1 MPSIEPTID
10 PSDES
15 PDSFAENTLV
25 TAELVT
31 PPVVTAELVPR
42 WKRTLASVRR
52 WGVLLVLALLT
63 FGFLSSGLSPDPS
76 AIFDESDRDLHP
88 VAQGDRQAETQARWM
103 GAGSAEIDLASVEP
117 VRLEASGRASVSG
130 STSQTADS
138 EQVLISTILEE
149 QWRSGLESRGLEAG
163 PMADWLTVCRRL
175 SLSLAGTGLSLEEIR
190 SLQRLP
196 EADRVA
202 THRERLLLSDR
213 FHHYW
218 AERTARYLVGAD
230 EGPFIVY
237 RGRRFR
243 TWLANHYAMNTPY
256 DELVRMLITAEGVWT
271 DRPEVNFHTVT
282 FDSGDDA
289 PDPIRLA
296 ARTTRAFLGVRIDCL
311 QCHDDFLGNVSLGDA
326 AWVRPHTAAEAPVT
340 ETDASETESSWL
352 LREGAQEDFHSL
364 AAFFTAA
371 TSEGVQGLKD
381 KRADYEYQYLYA
393 DETVP
398 VEPNVPFR
406 RDLLPPR
413 PPQKSESDEQ
423 VDDEKDGTGEQD
435 AAQQDLDSEPQ
446 VDDAIVGVEDAVT
459 TGSGGESETSD
470 LPRYMS
476 DRERLA
482 YWLTHPENKPAAR
495 AAVTRVWT
503 LLFGRPPAIETEY
516 GFQVGEVDNLP
527 LDSPPSEMIDTLTEA
542 FVDGGFDVRELIRL
556 ITNAPAFRVSSRADF
571 DVTEQHELAMAV
583 FPVTRLRSEQVAGA
597 TIQSG
602 RVKTINRDS
611 SFLVQLQQFGSLN
624 DFLKRYGDL
633 GEDEFT
639 PQPVTIT
646 QRLVMLNGKLVSE
659 TASPNPILNAS
670 SHIEMFARNDQE
682 VVRTLY
688 LTVLNREPTEPE
700 LKHFTT
706 RLTPESRNQSEP
718 PTSRKQEIT
727 DLTWALLNSSEFAWN
742 H

>member
-1 MPSIEPTID
+1 MPPIEPTID

-15 PDSFAENTLV
+15 PDSFEESSLV
-25 TAELVT
+25 TAELVS
-31 PPVVTAELVPR
+31 PPVVDAELVPG
-42 WKRTLASVRR
+42 WKRALASVGR
-52 WGVLLVLALLT
+52 WGLLLVLALMT
-63 FGFLSSGLSPDPS
+63 FGFLCSGLSPDPS
-76 AIFDESDRDLHP
+76 EIFDESRISPTEVVQQDDSIS
-88 VAQGDRQAETQARWM
+88 D
-103 GAGSAEIDLASVEP
+103 GAGPDGIVFDNVAGASIEP
-117 VRLEASGRASVSG
+117 VSLRS
-130 STSQTADS
+130 SQQESSSQPNSRKGDAGLAL
-138 EQVLISTILEE
+138 VAKKLEE
-149 QWRSGLESRGLEAG
+149 QWRAELDSRDLDSA
-163 PMADWLTVCRRL
+163 PMADWMTVCRRL
-175 SLSLAGTGLSLEEIR
+175 SLALVGTGLSLEEIR

-196 EADRVA
+196 EADRVE
-202 THRERLLLSDR
+202 THRERLLNSDR

-230 EGPFIVY
+230 EGPFIFY

-243 TWLANHYAMNTPY
+243 TWLAEQYAKNTRY

-282 FDSGDDA
+282 FDSGENA

-326 AWVRPHTAAEAPVT
+326 SWIMACGADDEAMNAAAGT
-340 ETDASETESSWL
+340 EDASWL
-352 LREGAQEDFHSL
+352 LREGSQEDFHSL

-381 KRADYEYQYLYA
+381 KRADYEYQYLYE

-398 VEPNVPFR
+398 VEPNVPFL

-413 PPQKSESDEQ
+413 PERQREQ
-423 VDDEKDGTGEQD
+423 TDEKDD
-435 AAQQDLDSEPQ
+435 AAEQGDASEASAEH
-446 VDDAIVGVEDAVT
+446 VVEQPKNAP
-459 TGSGGESETSD
+459 ESSE
-470 LPRYMS
+470 LPKYLS

-482 YWLTHPENKPAAR
+482 YWLTHRENKPAAR

-503 LLFGRPPAIETEY
+503 LLFGQPPAIETDH

-527 LDSPPSEMIDTLTEA
+527 LDSPPSPMIETLTEA
-542 FVDGGFDVRELIRL
+542 FIESDFNVRKLIRC
-556 ITNAPAFRVSSRADF
+556 ITDSPAFRVSSRADF

-583 FPVTRLRSEQVAGA
+583 FPVTHLRSEQVAGA
-597 TIQSG
+597 AIQSG
-602 RVKTINRDS
+602 RIKTINRDS
-611 SFLVQLQQFGSLN
+611 SFLVQLQQFGSLT

-639 PQPVTIT
+639 QQPVTIT
-646 QRLVMLNGKLVSE
+646 QRLVMLNGKLISE
-659 TASPNPILNAS
+659 TAGPNPVLNAS
-670 SHIEMFARNDQE
+670 SHIEMFARDDE
-682 VVRTLY
+682 DVVRTSY
-688 LTVLNREPTEPE
+688 LTVLNREPSERE
-700 LKHFTT
+700 LAHFAE
-706 RLTPESRNQSEP
+706 RLTRESREKNDP

>member
-1 MPSIEPTID
+1 MSSIEPTIG

-15 PDSFAENTLV
+15 PDSIDESTLV
-25 TAELVT
+25 TVELVT
-31 PPVVTAELVPR
+31 PSVVDAELVPT
-42 WKRTLASVRR
+42 WKRVLASVGR
-52 WGVLLVLALLT
+52 WGLLLVLALMT
-63 FGFLSSGLSPDPS
+63 FGFLCSGLSPDPS
-76 AIFDESDRDLHP
+76 AIDDENDGRMNE
-88 VAQGDRQAETQARWM
+88 VAQGGSAIGVGS
-103 GAGSAEIDLASVEP
+103 GAGEIALGQVAGDSIEP
-117 VRLEASGRASVSG
+117 VSLRS
-130 STSQTADS
+130 SQQEIPGQELPSQIHSRTGDA
-138 EQVLISTILEE
+138 EQALVAKKLEE
-149 QWRSGLESRGLEAG
+149 QWRAQLDSRGLDAA
-163 PMADWLTVCRRL
+163 PMADWMTVCRRL
-175 SLSLAGTGLSLEEIR
+175 SLALAGTGMSLEEIR

-196 EADRVA
+196 ESERVA
-202 THRERLLLSDR
+202 THRERLLNSDR

-230 EGPFIVY
+230 EGPFIFY

-243 TWLANHYAMNTPY
+243 TWLAEQYAKNTRY
-256 DELVRMLITAEGVWT
+256 DELVRMLIIAEGVWT
-271 DRPEVNFHTVT
+271 DRPEVNFYTVT
-282 FDSGDDA
+282 FDSGDND

-326 AWVRPHTAAEAPVT
+326 PWIMDCEAED
-340 ETDASETESSWL
+340 ETLDSVADTQNTSWL
-352 LREGAQEDFHSL
+352 LREGTQEDFHSL

-381 KRADYEYQYLYA
+381 KRADYEYQYLYE

-398 VEPNVPFR
+398 VKPNVPFLR
-406 RDLLPPR
+406 NLLPPR
-413 PPQKSESDEQ
+413 PQSQRDQTEESPEAAEDVVEEPGDAPESSE
-423 VDDEKDGTGEQD
+423 
-435 AAQQDLDSEPQ
+435 
-446 VDDAIVGVEDAVT
+446 
-459 TGSGGESETSD
+459 
-470 LPRYMS
+470 LPKYWS

-503 LLFGRPPAIETEY
+503 LLFGQPPAIETDH

-527 LDSPPSEMIDTLTEA
+527 LDSPPSPMIETLTNA
-542 FVDGGFDVRELIRL
+542 FIESDFNVRELIRC
-556 ITNAPAFRVSSRADF
+556 ITDSPAFRVSSQAEF

-583 FPVTRLRSEQVAGA
+583 FPVTHLRSEQVAGA
-597 TIQSG
+597 AIQSG
-602 RVKTINRDS
+602 RIKTITRDS

-639 PQPVTIT
+639 QQPVTIT
-646 QRLVMLNGKLVSE
+646 QRLVMLNGKLISE
-659 TASPNPILNAS
+659 TAGPNPILNAS
-670 SHIEMFARNDQE
+670 SHIEMFARNDEE

-688 LTVLNREPTEPE
+688 LTVLNREPSERE
-700 LKHFTT
+700 MKHFTT
-706 RLTPESRNQSEP
+706 RLTAESRRQSDP

>member
-1 MPSIEPTID
+1 MPPIETTID
-10 PSDES
+10 SSDES
-15 PDSFAENTLV
+15 PDSFAKSSLV
-25 TAELVT
+25 TAELVSD
-31 PPVVTAELVPR
+31 PVVDAELVPS
-42 WKRTLASVRR
+42 WKRALASVGR
-52 WGVLLVLALLT
+52 WSLLLILALMT

-76 AIFDESDRDLHP
+76 AIFDEDNAKSA
-88 VAQGDRQAETQARWM
+88 VAQDENVDDIGAEAVAIALNDNPATA
-103 GAGSAEIDLASVEP
+103 IEP
-117 VRLEASGRASVSG
+117 VSLRSTESQPPGKANSKKSDSELALVSG
-130 STSQTADS
+130 KIA
-138 EQVLISTILEE
+138 E
-149 QWRSGLESRGLEAG
+149 QWRAELDSRGLEAA
-163 PMADWLTVCRRL
+163 PMADWMTVCRRL
-175 SLSLAGTGLSLEEIR
+175 SLALAGTGLSLEEIR

-196 EADRVA
+196 EADRVE
-202 THRERLLLSDR
+202 THRERLLSSER

-230 EGPFIVY
+230 EGPFIFY

-243 TWLANHYAMNTPY
+243 TWLTEQYAKNTRY

-282 FDSGDDA
+282 FDSGDNA

-326 AWVRPHTAAEAPVT
+326 SWIMSCG
-340 ETDASETESSWL
+340 TDDATIQAASEEDAKYV
-352 LREGAQEDFHSL
+352 LREGTQEDFHSL

-381 KRADYEYQYLYA
+381 KRANYEYQYLYA

-398 VEPNVPFR
+398 VEPSVPFLR
-406 RDLLPPR
+406 ELLPPR
-413 PPQKSESDEQ
+413 PTNQKDDSDEAD
-423 VDDEKDGTGEQD
+423 VEDTAEEVATEEVVAEEPD
-435 AAQQDLDSEPQ
+435 AAPEF
-446 VDDAIVGVEDAVT
+446 G
-459 TGSGGESETSD
+459 D
-470 LPRYMS
+470 LPRYLS

-503 LLFGRPPAIETEY
+503 LLFGQPPAIETDY

-527 LDSPPSEMIDTLTEA
+527 LDSPPSPMIETLTEA
-542 FVDGGFDVRELIRL
+542 FIDCGFDIRKLIRC
-556 ITNAPAFRVSSRADF
+556 ITDSPAFRVSSRADF

-583 FPVTRLRSEQVAGA
+583 FPVTHLRSEQVAGA
-597 TIQSG
+597 AIQAG

-611 SFLVQLQQFGSLN
+611 SFFVQLQQFGNLN

-639 PQPVTIT
+639 QQPVTIT
-646 QRLVMLNGKLVSE
+646 QRLVMLNGKLINE

-670 SHIEMFARNDQE
+670 SHIEMFARDDE
-682 VVRTLY
+682 DVVRTLY
-688 LTVLNREPTEPE
+688 LTVLNREPSERE
-700 LKHFTT
+700 LEHFVE
-706 RLTPESRNQSEP
+706 RLTKESREKNDP

-727 DLTWALLNSSEFAWN
+727 DLTWILLNSSEFAWN